1 MPSLCTVCGRI
12 FCDHTSSERGQSHDE
27 MMRDLTDE
35 EAEAWQR
42 GPTGSRALIELAKRN
57 AHLPTGK

>member
-1 MPSLCTVCGRI
+1 
-12 FCDHTSSERGQSHDE
+12 